1 MQVLPGGSTV
11 SITSAAL
18 MARELLTH
26 SLSGTLVSN
35 TERINC
41 YSDFSQISEERVIQ
55 LIEKA
60 FNGKIRDGYLASIKG
75 DIDRIYLSELYHA
88 LAIVTRLNGVP
99 YLHKFAVS
107 EEFQMHGLG
116 GRLFEMLQ
124 HDYKT
129 LAWRSRVTNV
139 CLPSFSLLS
148 SLFFLSS
155 SFHFPPLGGLITA
168 SSHPPIPSF
177 PIIIILSFSRSPS
190 S

>member
-88 LAIVTRLNGVP
+88 LAIVTRLNVVP
-99 YLHKFAVS
+99 
-107 EEFQMHGLG
+107 
-116 GRLFEMLQ
+116 
-124 HDYKT
+124 
-129 LAWRSRVTNV
+129 